1 MTSVAVKNLNKSIV
15 KVIEEVQNSTL
26 DKVLNFVKE
35 HVKDEESFISAF
47 EEFKKTIKQENSVI
61 LDTNKKG
68 ASVSEDKKKRVPS
81 EYNIFIGEK
90 IKELKKTNP
99 DKGGKLLM
107 QEAIVAWKEKKNIK

>member
-1 MTSVAVKNLNKSIV
+1 MTTLAVKNLNKSIV

-26 DKVLNFVKE
+26 EKVLNFVKE
-35 HVKDEESFISAF
+35 HVKDEEFLTAF
-47 EEFKKTIKQENSVI
+47 EEFKKSIKQDNNNV
-61 LDTNKKG
+61 LDTNKRG
-68 ASVSEDKKKRVPS
+68 TGVSEDKKKRIPS

-107 QEAIVAWKEKKNIK
+107 QEAIVAWKEKKNSNE